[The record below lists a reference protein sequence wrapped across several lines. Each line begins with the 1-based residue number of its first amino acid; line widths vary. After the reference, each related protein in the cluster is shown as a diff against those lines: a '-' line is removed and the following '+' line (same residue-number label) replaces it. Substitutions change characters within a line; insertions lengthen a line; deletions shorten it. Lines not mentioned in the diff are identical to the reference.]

1 MGEVIL
7 PLSYDQKSIVD
18 TRAPHL
24 FDRFSVKKIF
34 ANRLDSKGSGT
45 RKKKNTKQ
53 PTRPPQP
60 TDFPFRVF

>member
-45 RKKKNTKQ
+45 RKKKHET
-53 PTRPPQP
+53 
-60 TDFPFRVF
+60 TDPSAAANRFSL